1 MNALP
6 TDQTKTTLSDWST
19 ALIAAFSK
27 AGFGV
32 NFHPIEKGAHR
43 LAEMYVTPQHNP
55 RDLRYK
61 IEFARKM
68 IWRGGERYIICTV
81 EVYNP
86 VGGLHVHLR
95 TFSAAKVA
103 KIVAYAAQYIAQKT
117 SSEER
122 VEAKRS
128 RAEKARL
135 IYARELSGTIPVW
148 ASVLA
153 NTDTDADL
161 GTFTLSFHEHRETYP
176 MKKLAPATIKAIIQ
190 SLEGILAGQA
200 PVGQPVRLLVPP
212 VCA

>member
-6 TDQTKTTLSDWST
+6 AERIKATLSEWST
-19 ALIAAFSK
+19 ALTVAFSE

-55 RDLRYK
+55 RELRYK
-61 IEFARKM
+61 IEFARKLV
-68 IWRGGERYIICTV
+68 IRGGERYVICAV

-86 VGGLHVHLR
+86 VGGLHVHMR
-95 TFSAAKVA
+95 TFSAVKVA
-103 KIVAYAAQYIAQKT
+103 KIVAYAMQYIAQKT

-122 VEAKRS
+122 MEARRS

-135 IYARELSGTIPVW
+135 IFARELSGTVPIW
-148 ASVLA
+148 ASVIA
-153 NTDTDADL
+153 NIGTDADL

-190 SLEGILAGQA
+190 SIESILAGQA
-200 PVGQPVRLLVPP
+200 PGGQPVRLLVPP